1 MKARSPVSSADEV
14 MVRPASLG
22 VGAGLGLG
30 LGLMFI
36 PGMPSL
42 AAATTTKMAKHAIKV
57 AALFQEAIF
66 PIRSMGECRWLS
78 ITCLRL
84 PVIMLI
90 I

>member
-30 LGLMFI
+30 LIFI

-42 AAATTTKMAKHAIKV
+42 AEATTTKMAKHAIKV